1 MNKKIYFLLV
11 GVIIDPFNL
20 ISLQAKSMKKKM
32 NVLFVMADDLRPELG
47 CYGVKDIHTPHID
60 HFASYSMVFDN
71 AYCNAP
77 VSGASRGSL

>member
-32 NVLFVMADDLRPELG
+32 NVLFVMADD
-47 CYGVKDIHTPHID
+47 
-60 HFASYSMVFDN
+60 S
-71 AYCNAP
+71 
-77 VSGASRGSL
+77 